1 MDPQMIDTGV
11 TWKLDKNVRY
21 RRLLDEAVLI
31 HQEQAEALVLNDTAV
46 AFLEL
51 CDGIRST
58 TVIIGEMTGKYEVA
72 RDDLEKDLEPF
83 IDELAESGIIH
94 RVDKAQA

>member
-1 MDPQMIDTGV
+1 MFDPGI

-31 HQEQAEALVLNDTAV
+31 HQQQAEALVLNDTAV

-51 CDGIRST
+51 CDGQRT
-58 TVIIGEMTGKYEVA
+58 TAVIIGKLTGTYAVDS
-72 RDDLEKDLEPF
+72 DDLAKDLEPF
-83 IDELAESGIIH
+83 IDELARGGIIH
-94 RVDKAQA
+94 RVDAEQA